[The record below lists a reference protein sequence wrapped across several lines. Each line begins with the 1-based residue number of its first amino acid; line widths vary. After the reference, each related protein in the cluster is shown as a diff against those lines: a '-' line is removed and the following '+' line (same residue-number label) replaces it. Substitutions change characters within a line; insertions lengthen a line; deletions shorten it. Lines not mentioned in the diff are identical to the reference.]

1 MRKKNTGTSEWRPQ
15 AALPVAA
22 SQIYCVLATAPTS
35 VLTTGAAGQ
44 HMVVGAVVRGPVG
57 PGSDGFEVR
66 GVRGPGSGGSMGM
79 GVRAGG
85 QLRSRGPTGP

>member
-1 MRKKNTGTSEWRPQ
+1 MGIKTYQEKNTKSMEKDLAQSDIPVKSKIPKNHPKIALSLREEKRNTGTSDWRPQ

-44 HMVVGAVVRGPVG
+44 HR
-57 PGSDGFEVR
+57 
-66 GVRGPGSGGSMGM
+66 
-79 GVRAGG
+79 
-85 QLRSRGPTGP
+85 